1 MLSRPVRFVDSK
13 FVQSPDVAVEQ
24 LVERVFARAADA
36 RDPEAIRVAFASVLR
51 ELDVRPGDPAWTDG
65 RDVIGAAYER
75 VLHGRDRRALGQF
88 FTPLSIGRA
97 MAAWLLADQPQL
109 LLDPACGSG
118 SLLAAAAHERTG
130 TTKFVGVDVDSLAVA
145 MASANGALRQ
155 VAELEVHTRNFL
167 TDDVGEPPDAVICNP
182 PFTRHQELT
191 RNEKRAI
198 HEGFK
203 RRLGLEISQ
212 LASLHVLFLIRALE
226 VSAENARLAFITPA
240 HWLDR
245 NYGRAVKLF
254 LLERARVEAIVQ
266 FPARQLVF
274 EHAVTTAAVT
284 LIRKGAARRTLP
296 RTRFVNAASI
306 TRDDILEAFKA
317 DAEAAH
323 IALSANE
330 KWSRVRPRRGPK
342 AIALEQVARVRR
354 GAATGCNEFFVLSD
368 DDRRLHDLNMCCLR
382 PCAASPRWFTGEEID
397 DETLAALPW
406 TAPRWLLHPSRV
418 RLGGPLERYLQRGA
432 RLGVHER
439 HLVQQRVKAG
449 RPWWQV
455 EADFAAPIL
464 FTYLNRSRP
473 RFVRNRAGAIPLN
486 NWLVIEPLTGIDP
499 DGLFAALKQVSEGV
513 LRANAREYGNGL
525 WKLEPSELRQ
535 LPVPSL

>member
-1 MLSRPVRFVDSK
+1 
-13 FVQSPDVAVEQ
+13 VQSPDVAVEQ

-36 RDPEAIRVAFASVLR
+36 RNPEAIRAAFASVLR

-97 MAAWLLADQPQL
+97 MAVWLLADRPQL

-118 SLLAAAAHERTG
+118 SLLAAAAHERAG
-130 TTKFVGVDVDSLAVA
+130 TTKLVGIDVDSLAIA

-155 VAELEVHTRNFL
+155 VAELELHTRNFL

-191 RNEKRAI
+191 RKEKQTI

-212 LASLHVLFLIRALE
+212 LASLHVLFLVRALE
-226 VSAENARLAFITPA
+226 VSTENARLAFITPA

-245 NYGRAVKLF
+245 NYGRGVKQF
-254 LLERARVEAIVQ
+254 LLERAHVETIVQ

-284 LIRKGAARRTLP
+284 LIRKGAVRKALS

-306 TRDDILEAFKA
+306 SRGDILHAFTA

-323 IALSANE
+323 IGLSASE
-330 KWSRVRPRRGPK
+330 KWSRVTRRRGQK
-342 AIALEQVARVRR
+342 AIALEEVARVRR
-354 GAATGCNEFFVLSD
+354 GAATGCNEFFVLND
-368 DDRRLHDLNMCCLR
+368 DDRRLHVLNMCCLR
-382 PCAASPRWFTGEEID
+382 PCAASTRWFPGEEID
-397 DETLAALPW
+397 DETLAALPL
-406 TAPRWLLHPSRV
+406 TAPRWLLRPSRA

-432 RLGVHER
+432 QLGVRER
-439 HLVQQRVKAG
+439 HLVRQRVKAG

-473 RFVRNRAGAIPLN
+473 RFVRNRAGAVPLN
-486 NWLVIEPLTGIDP
+486 NWLAIEPLAGIAP
-499 DGLFAALKQVSEGV
+499 DALFAALKEVSEGI

-525 WKLEPSELRQ
+525 WKLEPSELRR
-535 LPVPSL
+535 LPIPSL